1 MKATELRKQQKAARV
16 NRAFK
21 ISGAGATAALLLL
34 SGQANAQAKPPE
46 PKAEKIEVTGS
57 NIKRIDAES
66 ASPIQVITAD
76 EIKRSGKQTVTEI
89 LRALP
94 SAGAGGLNDL
104 TGANGFSSGAST
116 VSLRGL
122 GSAATLVLL
131 NGRRI
136 APYGLADPNFG
147 QSASVNLDA
156 IPLDAVERIEIL
168 KDGAS
173 AIYGSEAIAGVVNI
187 ILRKDFKGA
196 MLSVRGATN
205 SKGLYNTSTISGSA
219 GWGDLAK
226 DRYNLFINSEVF
238 SRERVSFRDA
248 EDFLNRTE
256 YATSTR
262 YRTGQRAFSSYAPQL
277 NLYPA
282 VVFDPTNLSNAFI
295 YSGSGSRSA
304 NACPAGQQRPGETVC
319 RYDVWQDSEIVPKSD
334 RASVFAR
341 GTFDLSDTT
350 SLFAEAGLNQIKTK
364 YVGSPQVAGDFG
376 SWFASATNTIVNIPE
391 VLPPNHPNNPTG
403 DYVGYRYRFSDVGQ
417 TGADVKSD
425 TVRFFVGGKTT
436 FGTWDFDAGALYNQ
450 NKTDVVATNQIRRSV
465 LTNAILQGT
474 YNFANP
480 SMGRVTAAQLRVD
493 SKDTSKS
500 SFSILDL
507 KASTE
512 FGDLPGGKIGF
523 AGGVEYRREDR
534 AATPDVLKTTGE
546 IVGYGAASADGNRNV
561 TSVFTELRLPWLKNV
576 EMQLAGRTDRYSDY
590 GRSTIPKIGLAWA
603 VNPSLKLRGT
613 YAKGFRAPSLTEITK
628 SSVSAFTY
636 VTDPIKC
643 VNGDE
648 NQCFQ
653 PIGLLIQANPN
664 IQPETAK
671 SSTAG
676 FVFDISKEISLSVD
690 YYFIDRR
697 NEINILSLTDILNN
711 ERSSDPRYRGRVVR
725 GVPAPGEALGD
736 IQVIRTGFINVGRTS
751 TRGVDFDLRSR
762 FSLGEYGRL
771 STTALVSYT
780 DEYKISGGDR
790 EPFVSLN
797 DYRDY
802 PRVRA
807 SIANSWET
815 GSWTNTLTARYFS
828 GFRSFSSGDP
838 AGATCQDSAP
848 SSVYIGFC
856 RVTEQVTFDVGTE
869 YRGIKNL
876 VLSATVQNVTNAR
889 PSGDPLARPVNLDWF
904 QPYGAYL
911 TLGARY
917 TFR

>member
-1 MKATELRKQQKAARV
+1 MKATELSKQQKAARV

-104 TGANGFSSGAST
+104 TGANSFSSGAST

-256 YATSTR
+256 YARSTR

-319 RYDVWQDSEIVPKSD
+319 RYDVAVARPAVAARKAFRITATSIASCMKAPAMGVSRPAAANPMPMRLNPSPTTIDCFAMSSD
-334 RASVFAR
+334 RRPMRTASGPRR
-341 GTFDLSDTT
+341 GSSMRSTTLS
-350 SLFAEAGLNQIKTK
+350 
-364 YVGSPQVAGDFG
+364 
-376 SWFASATNTIVNIPE
+376 
-391 VLPPNHPNNPTG
+391 PPSGP
-403 DYVGYRYRFSDVGQ
+403 R
-417 TGADVKSD
+417 A
-425 TVRFFVGGKTT
+425 
-436 FGTWDFDAGALYNQ
+436 
-450 NKTDVVATNQIRRSV
+450 RSV
-465 LTNAILQGT
+465 KN
-474 YNFANP
+474 
-480 SMGRVTAAQLRVD
+480 
-493 SKDTSKS
+493 
-500 SFSILDL
+500 
-507 KASTE
+507 ASTC
-512 FGDLPGGKIGF
+512 
-523 AGGVEYRREDR
+523 
-534 AATPDVLKTTGE
+534 
-546 IVGYGAASADGNRNV
+546 
-561 TSVFTELRLPWLKNV
+561 
-576 EMQLAGRTDRYSDY
+576 
-590 GRSTIPKIGLAWA
+590 
-603 VNPSLKLRGT
+603 GT
-613 YAKGFRAPSLTEITK
+613 VPA
-628 SSVSAFTY
+628 
-636 VTDPIKC
+636 
-643 VNGDE
+643 
-648 NQCFQ
+648 
-653 PIGLLIQANPN
+653 
-664 IQPETAK
+664 
-671 SSTAG
+671 
-676 FVFDISKEISLSVD
+676 
-690 YYFIDRR
+690 IDR
-697 NEINILSLTDILNN
+697 E
-711 ERSSDPRYRGRVVR
+711 
-725 GVPAPGEALGD
+725 
-736 IQVIRTGFINVGRTS
+736 
-751 TRGVDFDLRSR
+751 
-762 FSLGEYGRL
+762 
-771 STTALVSYT
+771 
-780 DEYKISGGDR
+780 
-790 EPFVSLN
+790 
-797 DYRDY
+797 
-802 PRVRA
+802 
-807 SIANSWET
+807 
-815 GSWTNTLTARYFS
+815 
-828 GFRSFSSGDP
+828 
-838 AGATCQDSAP
+838 
-848 SSVYIGFC
+848 
-856 RVTEQVTFDVGTE
+856 
-869 YRGIKNL
+869 
-876 VLSATVQNVTNAR
+876 
-889 PSGDPLARPVNLDWF
+889 
-904 QPYGAYL
+904 
-911 TLGARY
+911 
-917 TFR
+917 